1 MLRSDILKN
10 RLARVLGMNVPYQRK
25 ENLIVNLRKQLMV
38 ALLEETIVMIK
49 DVNTGDTKEAVTN
62 KKLISEE
69 KKRCLN

>member
-25 ENLIVNLRKQLMV
+25 ENLIINLRKQLMV

-49 DVNTGDTKEAVTN
+49 DVKTGDTKEAVTN